1 MLPNSYPGKKNHKS
15 TRKVHIP
22 PEEVPD
28 TPTFQ
33 HFQARLKNIFQL
45 SEQKLFLLA
54 REMLGM
60 FSLENRRC
68 RNFLTILPLC
78 VQVQN
83 DTLPTQS
90 FDPDLVGDITLVW
103 QMLL

>member
-1 MLPNSYPGKKNHKS
+1 MLPNLYPGKEKHKS

-28 TPTFQ
+28 TPTFY
-33 HFQARLKNIFQL
+33 HFQVRSECTFQL
-45 SEQKLFLLA
+45 SEQKHILVA

-60 FSLENRRC
+60 FSLKNRRC

-90 FDPDLVGDITLVW
+90 FNNDLVGDITLV
-103 QMLL
+103 